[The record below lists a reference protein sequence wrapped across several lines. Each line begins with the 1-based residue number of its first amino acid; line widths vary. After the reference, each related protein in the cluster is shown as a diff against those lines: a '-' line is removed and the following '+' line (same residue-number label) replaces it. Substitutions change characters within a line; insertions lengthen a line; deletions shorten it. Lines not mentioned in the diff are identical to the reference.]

1 MFSLPTRSV
10 AALLCLCTLL
20 LLPAPRAY
28 AWGEDGHH
36 YINSLAVDCLPTRLQ
51 GLYAANRPWIALHGV
66 DPDIWRQGYAPE
78 APHHFI
84 DLDTW
89 GTDVAQHFP
98 MDYWTACGLYGQT
111 AIDKNG
117 VVPWRIGQYY
127 GKLVR
132 AFKEHDAKAIVE
144 TSAWLGHYVADIHV
158 PFHAAANYDGQLSG
172 QKGIHA
178 RFETALLK
186 RQIKL
191 TDLKP
196 RSAHLIA
203 NPVAAAFDWARESLR
218 LTLPVLAADKEAVE
232 TDSAYGDAYFIAFG
246 AKTRGIAAQRLEEGA
261 QDLASLWL
269 SAWMEAGKPEIPAG
283 TDVHAGEPLDKRTHD
298 PDIFPTVAP
307 AP

>member
-1 MFSLPTRSV
+1 MFSLPVRL
-10 AALLCLCTLL
+10 AALLSLLTFL
-20 LLPAPRAY
+20 LLPAPRAR

-36 YINSLAVDCLPTRLQ
+36 DINSLAVDCLPANLQ
-51 GLYAANRPWIALHGV
+51 PLYAANRPWIALHGV
-66 DPDIWRQGYAPE
+66 DPDLWRQGYAPE

-89 GTDVAQHFP
+89 GMDIALHFP
-98 MDYWTACGLYGQT
+98 TDYWTACGLYGQ
-111 AIDKNG
+111 AAVDKNG

-127 GKLVR
+127 GKLVK
-132 AFKEHDAKAIVE
+132 AFKEHDTKGIVE

-196 RSAHLIA
+196 RSARLIA
-203 NPVAAAFDWARESLR
+203 HPVAAAFGWAQESLR
-218 LTLPVLAADKEAVE
+218 LTLPVLAADKEAVA
-232 TDSAYGDAYFIAFG
+232 TDAAFGDAYYTAFG
-246 AKTRGIAAQRLEEGA
+246 AKARPIAVQRLEEGA
-261 QDLASLWL
+261 QDLASLWF
-269 SAWMEAGKPEIPAG
+269 SAWAEAGKPEMPAAA
-283 TDVHAGEPLDKRTHD
+283 DVHAGEPLDKRTHD
-298 PDIFPTVAP
+298 PDVIPPVTSAP
-307 AP
+307 